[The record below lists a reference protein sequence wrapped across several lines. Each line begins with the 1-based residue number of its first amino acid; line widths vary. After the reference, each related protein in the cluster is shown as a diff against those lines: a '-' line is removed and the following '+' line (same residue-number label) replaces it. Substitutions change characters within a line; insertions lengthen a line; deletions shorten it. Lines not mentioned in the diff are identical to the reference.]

1 MHLAFLGSGQVG
13 GALAA
18 GCLRAGYRVT
28 LAARDP
34 ESPAVR
40 AAVARAPA
48 LGVKDPAAAVA
59 DADIVFL
66 ATPFAAATAALAP
79 LAPALAGKV
88 LVDCTNP
95 VGPGLT
101 HGLRSERSGAE
112 VVQAAAPAA
121 RVVKAFTIYGFEN
134 FEDPVYPGY
143 GSLHPAMLLAGDDDR
158 AKSAVSGIVA
168 ALGWEPVD
176 AGALS
181 ASLHLEHM
189 TLLWIKMAR
198 AQGQG
203 SDFVW
208 ARLRR

>member
-158 AKSAVSGIVA
+158 AKSAVSGIAA

>member
-13 GALAA
+13 GALAV
-18 GCLRAGYRVT
+18 GCVRAGHHVT

-34 ESPAVR
+34 QSPAVL
-40 AAVARAPA
+40 AAVAREPKLAVAAPA
-48 LGVKDPAAAVA
+48 EAIAGA
-59 DADIVFL
+59 DVVFL

-88 LVDCTNP
+88 LVECTNP

-112 VVQAAAPAA
+112 VVQAAVPAA

-134 FEDPVYPGY
+134 FENPAYPGY
-143 GSLHPAMLLAGDDDR
+143 GPLRPAMLLAGDDDR
-158 AKSAVSGIVA
+158 AKSAVAGLA
-168 ALGWEPVD
+168 TELGWEPVD

-189 TLLWIKMAR
+189 TLLWIKLAR